1 MQCDKNDISE
11 GIDINKTDA
20 PKECIFVII
29 LLSKALVTCLNP
41 TFVMVLMTIV
51 IACELI
57 NIAILTVKGVN
68 YRCVLWG
75 VTRNTVINMLGNSKL
90 NDKGAL

>member
-1 MQCDKNDISE
+1 MQCDRNDISE

-29 LLSKALVTCLNP
+29 FLLKALVTYFNP
-41 TFVMVLMTIV
+41 TFVMVLMTIMIV
-51 IACELI
+51 CELI
-57 NIAILTVKGVN
+57 NIAILTVKCVN

-75 VTRNTVINMLGNSKL
+75 VTRNNVINMLGNSKL
-90 NDKGAL
+90 DDKGAL

>member
-1 MQCDKNDISE
+1 MSYKMLQCDKNDISE
-11 GIDINKTDA
+11 GININKTDA

-29 LLSKALVTCLNP
+29 LLSKALVTYLNP
-41 TFVMVLMTIV
+41 TFVMVLMTIM

-57 NIAILTVKGVN
+57 NITILA
-68 YRCVLWG
+68 

-90 NDKGAL
+90 DDKGAL